1 VKYNKKLYPSW
12 ITVGIAGAFDCMG
25 SGLQTFALLF
35 VPPSIYSIAKNATVV
50 FTAFFSIVYLK
61 KKLYRHQVISILII
75 MLGFISVALSEI
87 LFEKNDNPH
96 HHGFNILSIVGIISL
111 FISLI
116 FQGFCYCYE
125 EHIFDVYDINVA
137 HLLGFESMMGAVVS
151 TVLFLITMN
160 IPCTHPEFCNAEVG
174 QMLDNPPNAI
184 YDLQYNN
191 AWVYFILTCLSIMIF
206 NLLGVFITKHSG
218 AVFRVVLDTLR
229 TITVWI
235 ISLIIGFETLT
246 PFSKVALELFGFALL
261 IVGNLLYN
269 EILVINF
276 CGLSKNIKKNREA
289 REKEE
294 YKQIN
299 STEGNLE

>member
-1 VKYNKKLYPSW
+1 VKYNKKLHPDW

-61 KKLYRHQVISILII
+61 KKLYRHQILAILII
-75 MLGFISVALSEI
+75 MLGFILVAVSSI
-87 LFEKNDNPH
+87 VYDKDQNPH
-96 HHGFNILSIVGIISL
+96 KHGFNFMSFIGILSL

-125 EHIFDVYDINVA
+125 EHLFDMYEINVA

-151 TVLFLITMN
+151 TFLFFITMN
-160 IPCTHPEFCNAEVG
+160 IPCTHPEFCNSEVG
-174 QMLDNPPNAI
+174 QSLDNPANAI

-191 AWVYFILTCLSIMIF
+191 AWIYFILVCFSIMIF
-206 NLLGVFITKHSG
+206 NLMGVFITKYSG

-229 TITVWI
+229 TITIWI
-235 ISLIIGFETLT
+235 ISLFIGFETLS
-246 PFSKVALELFGFALL
+246 PFGKLALELSGFALL
-261 IVGNLLYN
+261 LFGNLVYN
-269 EILVINF
+269 ELVVLKF
-276 CGLSKNIKKNREA
+276 CGLSENIKKNRDKRAQE
-289 REKEE
+289 EE
-294 YKQIN
+294 YRRIEQN
-299 STEGNLE
+299 EE